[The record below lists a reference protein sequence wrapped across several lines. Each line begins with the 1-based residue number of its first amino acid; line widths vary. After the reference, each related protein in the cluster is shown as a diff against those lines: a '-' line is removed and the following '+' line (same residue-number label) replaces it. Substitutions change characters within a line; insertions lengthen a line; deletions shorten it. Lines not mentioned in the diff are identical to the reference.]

1 MLKFVRGVPYMDTMR
16 PAEAGQVRRLNRASA
31 DAPRERH
38 KTVTGP
44 YRHRGDP
51 ENFHFEVWVEQGKQF
66 SGGCVM
72 VEIHARNLRDLVRHR
87 LPVAQS
93 ITYADTLE
101 AVRAALG
108 LPPAF
113 FHAD

>member
-1 MLKFVRGVPYMDTMR
+1 
-16 PAEAGQVRRLNRASA
+16 
-31 DAPRERH
+31 
-38 KTVTGP
+38 
-44 YRHRGDP
+44 
-51 ENFHFEVWVEQGKQF
+51 
-66 SGGCVM
+66 M